1 MIPDTAPI
9 ARMSSMKTAA
19 YTAINTLVLTAHSL
33 PQTLEQISQQLH
45 ELQAAGQVVS
55 TDGAHTTDGQLAST
69 HGALRRAGEHAA
81 ALADA
86 LHDARVAVS
95 GLVMVDAAPA
105 GTLQPDGQS

>member
-1 MIPDTAPI
+1 
-9 ARMSSMKTAA
+9 MKTAA

-69 HGALRRAGEHAA
+69 HGALRRAGEHAPPPWRTHCMMPGWRSA
-81 ALADA
+81 AW
-86 LHDARVAVS
+86 
-95 GLVMVDAAPA
+95 
-105 GTLQPDGQS
+105 